1 MNYILQNLNNDLN
14 LYLNE
19 MYIIDELKE
28 VSELQKLKI
37 INIEKIE
44 EIRKYLRE
52 TALII
57 QNNRPDEIGEL
68 IETFSNIYDLLISEK
83 IKKEEDNNYYNI
95 YFDKL
100 KYIYH
105 KEIIKITDINYRRK
119 ILDKL
124 LQEKNV
130 IKNQMIYFKYY

>member
-100 KYIYH
+100 KYIYY